1 MTGAGDAELLGG
13 ADRPL
18 ALAGVA
24 DDAADALEVAAQL
37 GVRLA
42 EPPDEP
48 RLDDAAVLVD
58 VGDVLEIEVERRR
71 RA

>member
-1 MTGAGDAELLGG
+1 MTGAWQPELLGG
-13 ADRPL
+13 LDRPL

-24 DDAADALEVAAQL
+24 DDAAHALQVAAQL
-37 GVRLA
+37 RVRLA

-58 VGDVLEIEVERRR
+58 VGDVLEVEVERSR